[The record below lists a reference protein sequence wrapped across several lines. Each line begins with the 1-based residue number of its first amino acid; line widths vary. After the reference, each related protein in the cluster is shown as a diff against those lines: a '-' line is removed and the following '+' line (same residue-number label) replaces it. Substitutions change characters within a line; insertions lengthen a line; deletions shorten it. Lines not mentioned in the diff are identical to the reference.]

1 MPDRFKGLKRA
12 LLAISCMGL
21 VVLVFAVASINHQ
34 RQKSVRTQVLKDF
47 SNRADHLAALMSYVI
62 FERNQDGEDIASS
75 RELTSYFQGRDL
87 GMSSQYGLMAA
98 QENIHDLLK
107 RKLHNTTYQDS
118 PVYSRI
124 AVILDGGRPLAV
136 APSTINAPIDW
147 SKYRYTLDERGRM
160 TTEWEEGSPRLVI
173 SRPFFYKGRYEAQ
186 IVLWIL
192 PSDLMARI
200 RTSQQ
205 DLPWDRV
212 FMTTKN
218 GQKVVS
224 PFQDSRWTSWLFQ
237 AMEGS
242 QGPEILSYKDGKK
255 RLLVAKSDIPNTP
268 LYLYLVAPEEKVLN
282 DVRVDATTI
291 LIALLSMILVITW
304 IWLAQVRLE
313 RQEIFLKL
321 GQAEK
326 INVVLLK
333 RISLY
338 IGRISSYRDRVS
350 NLTEKSENLSLSQ
363 GPDEDQ
369 ANGGDKRVKVSTVRR
384 KNRRLPLSKKKVAS
398 PPSPWAILDREKFS
412 KLTEMAGNHVDLLE
426 GVIRDFL
433 NALPSMQKSL
443 KQAIEEGD
451 MAKIEESSSR
461 LGEALYSLGSPSM
474 ADICRSMAVK
484 SLSGSIDDI
493 RLLDIDLTS
502 SLDNLVKILLAGE
515 WRR

>member
-12 LLAISCMGL
+12 LLAIACMGL
-21 VVLVFAVASINHQ
+21 IVLVFAVASINHQ

-98 QENIHDLLK
+98 QENIQDLLK

-118 PVYSRI
+118 PVYSRM
-124 AVILDGGRPLAV
+124 AVILEGGRPLAV

-173 SRPFFYKGRYEAQ
+173 SRPFFYKGKYEAQ

-192 PSDLMARI
+192 PSDLIARI

-205 DLPWDRV
+205 DLPWYRV

-242 QGPEILSYKDGKK
+242 QGPEILPYEDGKK

-304 IWLAQVRLE
+304 IWLAQIKIE
-313 RQEIFLKL
+313 KQEILLKL
-321 GQAEK
+321 TQTMK
-326 INVVLLK
+326 IKVVLLK

-338 IGRISSYRDRVS
+338 ARRISIYRDRTS
-350 NLTEKSENLSLSQ
+350 RRTEKIDIPSLSQ
-363 GPDEDQ
+363 GPEEYP
-369 ANGGDKRVKVSTVRR
+369 ASKGIKVKASTVRR
-384 KNRRLPLSKKKVAS
+384 KHRRSSNPQEKTS
-398 PPSPWAILDREKFS
+398 PAPSPWAILDREKFS

-433 NALPSMQKSL
+433 NALPTMQKDL
-443 KQAIEEGD
+443 KQAIEEGN

-461 LGEALYSLGSPSM
+461 LGEALYSLGSPFM
-474 ADICRSMAVK
+474 ADKCRSIAIK
-484 SLSGSIDDI
+484 SLSGSIDEI
-493 RLLDIDLTS
+493 RFLDIDLS
-502 SLDNLVKILLAGE
+502 SGLEDLVQTLLAGE

>member
-21 VVLVFAVASINHQ
+21 IVLVFAVASINHQ
-34 RQKSVRTQVLKDF
+34 RQKSIRTQVLKDF

-136 APSTINAPIDW
+136 APSTINTPLDW
-147 SKYRYTLDERGRM
+147 SRYRYTLDERGRM

-282 DVRVDATTI
+282 DVKVDATTI
-291 LIALLSMILVITW
+291 LIALLSMILVTTW
-304 IWLAQVRLE
+304 ICLGQVRLE
-313 RQEIFLKL
+313 SQEVLMKL
-321 GQAEK
+321 TQAEK
-326 INVVLLK
+326 IKAVLLK

-338 IGRISSYRDRVS
+338 IGRISSYRDKVS
-350 NLTEKSENLSLSQ
+350 GLTEKIDILSISQ
-363 GPDEDQ
+363 GSKEYP
-369 ANGGDKRVKVSTVRR
+369 AIKDKKIKVSTVRR
-384 KNRRLPLSKKKVAS
+384 KHRRAANPQGKIS
-398 PPSPWAILDREKFS
+398 PAPFPWAILDREKFS
-412 KLTEMAGNHVDLLE
+412 KLTEMAGNHIDLLE
-426 GVIRDFL
+426 GIIRDFL
-433 NALPSMQKSL
+433 NALPAMQKDL
-443 KQAIEEGD
+443 KQAIEEVN
-451 MAKIEESSSR
+451 MAKIGEASSR
-461 LGEALYSLGSPSM
+461 LGEALYSLGSPFM
-474 ADICRSMAVK
+474 ADICRSIAIK
-484 SLSGSIDDI
+484 SLSGRIDEI
-493 RLLDIDLTS
+493 RSLNIDLTS
-502 SLDNLVKILLAGE
+502 GLEDLVSTLLAGE